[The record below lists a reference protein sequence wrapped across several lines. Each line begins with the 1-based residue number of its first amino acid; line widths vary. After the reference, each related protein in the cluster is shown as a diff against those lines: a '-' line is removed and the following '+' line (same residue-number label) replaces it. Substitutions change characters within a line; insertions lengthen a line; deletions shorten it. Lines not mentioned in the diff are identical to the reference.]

1 MWINNNKQNEWH
13 YIYYQIK
20 LKDHWNLVEKSS
32 IWTTVLNHFMEKYN
46 LCDLKKNSFISKNEE
61 SNLNEYIE

>member
-1 MWINNNKQNEWH
+1 MTENIH
-13 YIYYQIK
+13 YQIK

-46 LCDLKKNSFISKNEE
+46 LCDLKKDSFISKNEE
-61 SNLNEYIE
+61 LNLFVKNLKNECIE